1 MATTSQKDIWSSRP
15 FRPDFIHGVAAR
27 PMNAVT
33 TTSDVPTRSI
43 GETIEEDQYAIHSQA
58 QAIMGARNEQEGGG
72 NEDVRIDE
80 QTRAQNQLTWEL
92 ARNLVGEELVLY
104 PAIEKYLRDG
114 KRMVE
119 DDRKEHDTV

>member
-1 MATTSQKDIWSSRP
+1 
-15 FRPDFIHGVAAR
+15 
-27 PMNAVT
+27 
-33 TTSDVPTRSI
+33 
-43 GETIEEDQYAIHSQA
+43 
-58 QAIMGARNEQEGGG
+58 MGARNEQEGGG